1 MFHSDF
7 NQVFLCLFFF
17 GFRWNLVTDHI
28 APQVKALAAKTDD
41 PSSVTGTHVVQE
53 EQLSKVVL

>member
-1 MFHSDF
+1 MAVPTPTRIWTTQIGFF
-7 NQVFLCLFFF
+7 PFPLFIFF

-41 PSSVTGTHVVQE
+41 PSLIFKAQR
-53 EQLSKVVL
+53 